1 MANGKVVSFA
11 LFLCWPIVLA
21 GVLIG
26 GEISVEVPDKDEQS
40 VSRSAQEEESS
51 QLEGR
56 RLVIVTGRCPGVTQ
70 ADAESEAERVAT
82 QKRIEIVRQMAQELV
97 GADLSPSA
105 VVTEWAWLTSQ
116 PGVTQKAKK
125 SCDVRDYGW
134 IAEQEITVTIPY
146 SVLSEWSARLKA
158 YRAWYW
164 QRRVLAA
171 VGTIVSTVVAL
182 MVMVGLDRTTRG
194 YYRGLIVT
202 VVLLVLA
209 CVVSAIWIGA
219 LWFLG

>member
-1 MANGKVVSFA
+1 MASGKVV
-11 LFLCWPIVLA
+11 LFVLCLCWPIVLA

-51 QLEGR
+51 QVEGR

-82 QKRIEIVRQMAQELV
+82 EKRIELVRQMARELA
-97 GADLSPSA
+97 GADLSSSA

-116 PGVTQKAKK
+116 PGVTQKVKK
-125 SCDVRDYGW
+125 TSDVRDYGW

-146 SVLSEWSARLKA
+146 SVLSEWSVRLKA

-164 QRRVLAA
+164 QKRVAASVATIASAVLA
-171 VGTIVSTVVAL
+171 VVA
-182 MVMVGLDRTTRG
+182 MVGLDRMTRG
-194 YYRGLIVT
+194 YYRGLVVT

-209 CVVSAIWIGA
+209 CVVSAIWISA
-219 LWFLG
+219 LWLFG